1 MRISDWSS
9 DVCSSDLAKAAELGA
24 LFARSEGMKT
34 GSDADRALWQ
44 DIGTADTELEAIDAR
59 LTAATPGYFE
69 LVKPALVGEAS
80 ATAMLAADEAFLMI
94 VPTPRGTPRLV
105 VTREGIAWPRTT
117 MQIGKAAVR
126 ERGCTYG

>member
-1 MRISDWSS
+1 
-9 DVCSSDLAKAAELGA
+9 
-24 LFARSEGMKT
+24 MKT

-80 ATAMLAADEAFLMI
+80 ATALLAADEAFLMI
-94 VPTPRGTPRLV
+94 VPTPRGTHSTG
-105 VTREGIAWPRTT
+105 VTREAIDWHRST
-117 MQIGKAAVR
+117 MTEAELDRHVRQEARRVGKRRASTCR
-126 ERGCTYG
+126 SRWYR